1 MKNRKLMLLI
11 LLGLALGLSACKKKP
26 EIIKP
31 PVVDDLIGEEDL
43 DLEKN
48 YIEATLD
55 TIAKDEEKDYI
66 KILEFTREKNDKL
79 DDLSQ
84 DMIFLKLEDILSG
97 RISTVTKDLKNLDLE
112 NEVLIEGGLF
122 FKEDDIDKIKN
133 KDLKTYIEDLYAS
146 DYKLISLEGDY
157 YPVVDYDKLL
167 VDFKGASDEIKDYI
181 GLMMEETN
189 EPSAI
194 DGGISVS
201 FEELARRILARENYI
216 RKYSSSSRFDQML
229 RAYKN
234 DLFLYLNGLDNT
246 PIYDLETG
254 IIYDEVFKSYRAT
267 SNTRD
272 SSTGLVIQKYLKGI
286 EENNRIIDSKIEEL
300 SISLLGEAIH
310 LLGSGK

>member
-1 MKNRKLMLLI
+1 MKNRKCMLLI

-26 EIIKP
+26 EAIKP
-31 PVVDDLIGEEDL
+31 PVVDELTGEGDPDE
-43 DLEKN
+43 EKN
-48 YIEATLD
+48 YIEATID

-97 RISTVTKDLKNLDLE
+97 RISTVTKDLKSLDLE
-112 NEVLIEGGLF
+112 NELLIEEGLF
-122 FKEDDIDKIKN
+122 FKEEDIGKIKN
-133 KDLKTYIEDLYAS
+133 KDLKAYMEDLYAS

-167 VDFKGASDEIKDYI
+167 VDFQGASDEIKDYI
-181 GLMMEETN
+181 ILMAEETN

-194 DGGISVS
+194 DGGISIS
-201 FEELARRILARENYI
+201 FQELARRIIARENYI
-216 RKYSSSSRFDQML
+216 RKYSSSNRFDEML

-254 IIYDEVFKSYRAT
+254 IIYDEVFKSYRSTA
-267 SNTRD
+267 NTRD
-272 SSTGLVIQKYLKGI
+272 TSTGLIIQKYLKAI
-286 EENNRIIDSKIEEL
+286 EENDKIIDSKIEEL

-310 LLGSGK
+310 LLGAGK